1 MTINNNSV
9 VQNQTLQNDNLS
21 GFTSSTRPEITS
33 FFLKKSG
40 SWVNGDNASGVC
52 SDTNLYIYFSESMDN
67 SSITLN
73 TGSDTSC
80 SGTFQLSLDSFSS
93 CVQISSFTSWNNLK
107 YFYFTPTNDLTNG
120 NTYKV
125 RVTTGVEDGSGNS
138 MSSNY
143 TTDTGFSV
151 SKSSCP

>member
-1 MTINNNSV
+1 
-9 VQNQTLQNDNLS
+9 
-21 GFTSSTRPEITS
+21 
-33 FFLKKSG
+33 
-40 SWVNGDNASGVC
+40 
-52 SDTNLYIYFSESMDN
+52 MDN

-73 TGSDTSC
+73 NGSDTSC

-107 YFYFTPTNDLTNG
+107 YFYFTPASDLSNG
-120 NTYKV
+120 NTYNV

-143 TTDTGFSV
+143 TTGTGFTV
-151 SKSSCP
+151 SK